1 MKIKDKIKRLVMKDG
16 VVKRGNKKS
25 IERAIDLTIER
36 YEEIVKELERQI
48 SSLGN
53 Y

>member
-1 MKIKDKIKRLVMKDG
+1 MEQKDKIKRWVMKDG
-16 VVKRGNKKS
+16 VVKRGNKIS
-25 IERAIDLTIER
+25 VERAIDLTIEK
-36 YEEIVKELERQI
+36 YEEIVKELEKQV

>member
-1 MKIKDKIKRLVMKDG
+1 METKDKIKRWVMKDG
-16 VVKRGNKKS
+16 IVKRGNKKS
-25 IERAIDLTIER
+25 IERAIDLTIEK
-36 YEEIVKELERQI
+36 YEEIVKELDKQV

>member
-1 MKIKDKIKRLVMKDG
+1 METKQKIKNWVMKDG
-16 VVKRGNKKS
+16 VVKKGNKVCV
-25 IERAIDLTIER
+25 ERAIDLTIEK
-36 YEEIVKELERQI
+36 YEEIVKELEKQI